1 MSLRYKLSVKK
12 EQDLYNMEELRVA
25 FSFVYEHFIYS
36 SLPNEDFLRVLSPLK
51 IIKNFELI
59 KLQCIPIGLQEKLIH
74 IKDERKILGEYF
86 HNWKTRL
93 RCSAIIVAISL
104 LVYPPEFLL

>member
-36 SLPNEDFLRVLSPLK
+36 QKHAEGGFPLYK
-51 IIKNFELI
+51 EAN
-59 KLQCIPIGLQEKLIH
+59 
-74 IKDERKILGEYF
+74 
-86 HNWKTRL
+86 
-93 RCSAIIVAISL
+93 
-104 LVYPPEFLL
+104 

>member
-36 SLPNEDFLRVLSPLK
+36 SLPNEYFLRVLS
-51 IIKNFELI
+51 
-59 KLQCIPIGLQEKLIH
+59 Q
-74 IKDERKILGEYF
+74 
-86 HNWKTRL
+86 
-93 RCSAIIVAISL
+93 
-104 LVYPPEFLL
+104 